1 MKRLSLIAT
10 PATTPAAAL
19 ALIFVTAFCL
29 AFTSPARAQ
38 SEVSAASVGAS
49 MLSGIIVTGSP
60 DALANASGRFV
71 VSAIDVAGASGTVVL
86 KGVSDAAEVSVRV
99 PAQML
104 SEAGVSIGTTVSAV
118 ADASG
123 TLLVAGGRV
132 LCYVPNQ
139 VGRSLLG
146 SSRTSLR

>member
-1 MKRLSLIAT
+1 MKRLITAAT
-10 PATTPAAAL
+10 L
-19 ALIFVTAFCL
+19 ALSLTLV
-29 AFTSPARAQ
+29 FTSPARAQ

-71 VSAIDVAGASGTVVL
+71 VSAIDVVGASGTVVL

-104 SEAGVSIGTTVSAV
+104 SEAGVSIGTTVTAI
-118 ADASG
+118 ADGSG
-123 TLLVAGGRV
+123 TLLTAGGRV

-146 SSRTSLR
+146 SSRTSMR

>member
-1 MKRLSLIAT
+1 MKRLSLITIPVAT
-10 PATTPAAAL
+10 PVAAL
-19 ALIFVTAFCL
+19 ALCFSL

-49 MLSGIIVTGSP
+49 ILSGIIVTGSP

-71 VSAIDVAGASGTVVL
+71 VSAIEVVGASGTVVL
-86 KGVSDAAEVSVRV
+86 RGVSDAAEVSVRV
-99 PAQML
+99 PVQML
-104 SEAGVSIGTTVSAV
+104 SEAGVSVGTTVTAV

-123 TLLVAGGRV
+123 YLLTAGGRV